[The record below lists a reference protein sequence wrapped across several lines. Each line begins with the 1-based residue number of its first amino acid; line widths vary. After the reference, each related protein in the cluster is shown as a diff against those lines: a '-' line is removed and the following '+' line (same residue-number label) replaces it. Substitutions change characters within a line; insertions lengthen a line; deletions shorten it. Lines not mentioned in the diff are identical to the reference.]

1 MLNEDPSGV
10 LFHVRGNRAGRVV
23 VSMVKKRTREADHP
37 KQEIV

>member
-10 LFHVRGNRAGRVV
+10 LFHVRGNRAGLAE
-23 VSMVKKRTREADHP
+23 VSMVTKPYAADRP